1 MDKKNWKSWLAL
13 AGALFGI
20 SLFTAVTAGE
30 SKETLKEK
38 AEKPSENESEDTK
51 NK

>member
-38 AEKPSENESEDTK
+38 AEKADEDKKSDPENK
-51 NK
+51 

>member
-13 AGALFGI
+13 AAALFGI

-30 SKETLKEK
+30 SKETLEQKK
-38 AEKPSENESEDTK
+38 KDVSKPDTK
-51 NK
+51 DE